1 MIKVTSKKI
10 FAVYALC
17 AVLILLYVLSL
28 TAFAP
33 DGKNKRQAQNIQLLH
48 EADIAAI
55 DQIIIQNNSS
65 AILLIRQNNMWL
77 ASSDFSGDNFIP
89 ADTSMLQKLF
99 VNLATVH
106 KMTKAGKK
114 NDVQTYGLS
123 QNDVTAISLYKDG
136 LEYEHLFFGNP
147 DFTQSERYFTTSELN
162 SVFLIDTSFDSF
174 LSVSSQTWYDA
185 YLISSQLKE
194 QVFQMGDIQS
204 LSKEAAQ
211 KLLELRHGGFAS
223 VQEINLV
230 QANTVMPEYNLTLH
244 MGDKSVI
251 KLDFYNCDIAKDAS
265 DYVVKVE
272 FNSARTGQSFT
283 YYTKISLWTYN
294 KIKEITL

>member
-10 FAVYALC
+10 FFVYTLC

-33 DGKNKRQAQNIQLLH
+33 DGKNKRHTQSIQLLH
-48 EADIAAI
+48 EADISTI

-77 ASSDFSGDNFIP
+77 ASSDFTGENFIP
-89 ADTSMLQKLF
+89 ADTDMLQKLF
-99 VNLATVH
+99 VNLAGTH

-114 NDVQTYGLS
+114 SGVEAYGLS

-136 LEYEHLFFGNP
+136 LEYEHLFFGNL
-147 DFTQSERYFTTSELN
+147 DFTQSERYFTTNELN
-162 SVFLIDTSFDSF
+162 SVFLIDSSFDSF
-174 LSVSSQTWYDA
+174 LSVSSQSWCDPYI
-185 YLISSQLKE
+185 ISGQLKDK
-194 QVFQMGDIQS
+194 VFQMGDIQS
-204 LSKEAAQ
+204 LPQDAAD

-223 VQEINLV
+223 TDEINWII
-230 QANTVMPEYNLTLH
+230 ANPALHDYNLTLH

-251 KLDFYNCDIAKDAS
+251 KLDFYNSDITKDSS
-265 DYVVKVE
+265 DYLVRVE
-272 FNSARTGQSFT
+272 FDSARTGQSFT
-283 YYTKISLWTYN
+283 YYTKISLWTYS